1 MMMQMIAVALCM
13 AGMTTTANAA
23 AHEDAV
29 SDIVDGVSD
38 ASGDGVAAVDDAAS
52 TLATQL
58 LEAASD
64 LCVHATKI
72 EALMADLEA
81 HTTANCVPMC
91 TSQRNHEFKDC
102 TQFSASCLK
111 EASTING
118 DDDDDEDD
126 KSSAEQQFDSYAE
139 RFAFVKKCPDF
150 MLGGFM
156 ACARDA
162 DHDGYGDAGVDMA
175 AYNGGYD
182 RYDDDLTCAQMCAL
196 VGTYEDDGDDDYDFS
211 AKDVC
216 DAFDEAVK
224 DAEATCE
231 RAGTCAAVNAAVSK
245 AATEQAAAD
254 AFSSAKTVQVAAS
267 LVGVVVMAWIV

>member
-1 MMMQMIAVALCM
+1 
-13 AGMTTTANAA
+13 MTTTANAA

-64 LCVHATKI
+64 LCVHATKM
-72 EALMADLEA
+72 ESLMADYEA
-81 HTTANCVPMC
+81 HATANCVPMC

-111 EASTING
+111 EASTNGFGYGSYGG
-118 DDDDDEDD
+118 DDDADDDDDD
-126 KSSAEQQFDSYAE
+126 KSSAEQYFDQYADM
-139 RFAFVKKCPDF
+139 FAFVKKCPDF

-162 DHDGYGDAGVDMA
+162 DHDGYGDGKYD
-175 AYNGGYD
+175 GYESD
-182 RYDDDLTCAQMCAL
+182 YSCAEMCAL

-224 DAEATCE
+224 DEKATCE
-231 RAGTCAAVNAAVSK
+231 AAGTCAAVNAAVSK

-254 AFSSAKTVQVAAS
+254 SFASSSTQTVQVAAS